1 MLLLQLMKTPDFDR
15 ERSEKKI
22 ALNDFL
28 KYYNE
33 DLPSEFPRASLPF
46 LREFRKTYPNLFKG
60 ENSWSLDHHR
70 KKFMDWRP
78 QRTKSLTQQ

>member
-1 MLLLQLMKTPDFDR
+1 MLLLQLMKAPDLDR
-15 ERSEKKI
+15 ERSEKKL
-22 ALNDFL
+22 ALTDFL

-46 LREFRKTYPNLFKG
+46 LREFRKTYPGLFKG
-60 ENSWSLDHHR
+60 EDSWSLDQHR

-78 QRTKSLTQQ
+78 QRIGSLNQ